1 MVFRVLPLALAILFA
16 AGGCAT
22 FHDLY
27 FERVAPDD
35 AYLDG
40 YRLGLR
46 IFAFQE
52 KRVKAVAPDSSD
64 FVVSVRVISSDV
76 SRDRGEWSEQAAIV
90 DSLAEA
96 FLQRVQATFAV
107 DSLVFYQTPSAEK
120 PIVLNHD
127 RENFAPR
134 RDDYLTLRFGRTEIP
149 LETQQIRAV
158 MYVTRPVGNVA
169 DSVVWP
175 MQRVDKFERGISVFR
190 GDVQGYN

>member
-1 MVFRVLPLALAILFA
+1 MLPLALAILFA

-27 FERVAPDD
+27 FERTTPEDS
-35 AYLDG
+35 YFDG

-52 KRVKAVAPDSSD
+52 KRVAAVAPDSSD
-64 FVVSVRVISSDV
+64 FVVSVRIVSPDSD
-76 SRDRGEWSEQAAIV
+76 RDRGEWSEQAATV

-96 FLQRVQATFAV
+96 FLRSVRAAFAV
-107 DSLVFYQTPSAEK
+107 DSLVFYQTPPGAE

-127 RENFAPR
+127 RENFTPR

-158 MYVTRPVGNVA
+158 MYVTHSGGDAV

-190 GDVQGYN
+190 SGIQGYE